1 MTLKWVA
8 GGVEAPPLPQPLRRC
23 KPQIESKSNSDFFM
37 TPPRNRIV
45 PLADG
50 TVLRYREGSFWPTL
64 KVKREIEEK
73 TGMES
78 FVWFAVLDGEEE
90 KVMIPSRQHR

>member
-50 TVLRYREGSFWPTL
+50 TVLRYHEGSFWPTL
-64 KVKREIEEK
+64 KGVKSRKKLAWKALFGSLDSMEK
-73 TGMES
+73 RRK
-78 FVWFAVLDGEEE
+78 L
-90 KVMIPSRQHR
+90 